1 MIHLQGMAFDHP
13 RGFAPMRATSEKFQV
28 SNPDLRISWDARS
41 LKDFEDYPI
50 EKLAEKYDL
59 IMMDHPFIGS
69 GVKAKRSSHSTNMY
83 PRNTL
88 RTKQGTAS
96 GPATKATPGRNT
108 SGRWP

>member
-1 MIHLQGMAFDHP
+1 MIHLLGMAFDHP

-59 IMMDHPFIGS
+59 IMMDHPFIS
-69 GVKAKRSSHSTNMY
+69 GVESKALVPLDEHVPAEYLEDQAS
-83 PRNTL
+83 
-88 RTKQGTAS
+88 TAS
-96 GPATKATPGRNT
+96 GLATKATPGRNI

>member
-1 MIHLQGMAFDHP
+1 MIHLLGMAFDHP

-69 GVKAKRSSHSTNMY
+69 GVKQSARPTRRTCTREI
-83 PRNTL
+83 PR
-88 RTKQGTAS
+88 
-96 GPATKATPGRNT
+96 GPSKAQR
-108 SGRWP
+108 RA

>member
-1 MIHLQGMAFDHP
+1 
-13 RGFAPMRATSEKFQV
+13 MRATSEKFQV

-69 GVKAKRSSHSTNMY
+69 GEQSARSTRRTCTREIPRGPSKAQR
-83 PRNTL
+83 R
-88 RTKQGTAS
+88 A
-96 GPATKATPGRNT
+96 
-108 SGRWP
+108 